1 MRKRRLTSD
10 HLRGIAQAWL
20 DAERSYGDLAREF
33 GCSRATV
40 MRAVKRFVSDE
51 RREQVLAE
59 RRAVIE

>member
-1 MRKRRLTSD
+1 
-10 HLRGIAQAWL
+10 LRGIAQAWL